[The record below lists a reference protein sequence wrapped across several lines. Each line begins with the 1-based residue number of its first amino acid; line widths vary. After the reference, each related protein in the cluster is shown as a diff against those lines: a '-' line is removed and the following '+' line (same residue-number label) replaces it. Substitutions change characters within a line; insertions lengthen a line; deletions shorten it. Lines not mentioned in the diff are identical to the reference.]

1 MGKKKVPEQQFS
13 QNDPSQLILDLNGR
27 IRALENK
34 YNVLTERLL
43 VVNQNM
49 IEEYKQIMK
58 ELRNVSN
65 ETKQSRIKTEHTQ
78 EVVKDVVKEMKI
90 FAKKDQLKVLEK
102 YIDMIN
108 ILELVTTEQLD
119 KKLERFKSELN
130 PTNKKEVKKVARRNS
145 NEKSD

>member
-1 MGKKKVPEQQFS
+1 MPEQQFS